1 MKTLTNRAVLLLR
14 TTATIAA
21 IVFGAAAIAAVAGSW
36 PASTTASAPNVAP
49 VRRVG
54 TSCAECGTVV
64 SSLAVEPAPRA
75 QVAGPTVK
83 RYQVTVRMNDGSSRV
98 FVDANLAHWRQG
110 ERVIL
115 IEAADRSPG

>member
-36 PASTTASAPNVAP
+36 PASTAATAPGVAP

-54 TSCAECGTVV
+54 AACAECGTVV
-64 SSLAVEPAPRA
+64 SSLAVEPAART
-75 QVAGPTVK
+75 QGAGPTVK
-83 RYQVTVRMNDGSSRV
+83 RYQVTVRMNDGSRRV
-98 FVDANLAHWRQG
+98 FVDANAAHWRQG

-115 IEAADRSPG
+115 IEAADQTPG